1 MIRRHLL
8 MLSGLGAVFWF
19 LQDTKTPAARLRMKV
34 VYHLSDVDKV
44 GFVLGNIVNHL
55 NAIGNT
61 NDADIRLVVHGP
73 ALMAFSTRSMD
84 VEIDE
89 RLVQLRERGLGL
101 EACGNTMKGAGLTL
115 ADLASGFIRIE
126 EGGVYRL
133 AALQMEGYAYIR
145 P

>member
-1 MIRRHLL
+1 MIRRNLFK
-8 MLSGLGAVFWF
+8 LSGVGALF
-19 LQDTKTPAARLRMKV
+19 LLLQGRQSLAAPVRVNV
-34 VYHLSDVDKV
+34 VYHLSDADKV

-55 NAIGNT
+55 NAIGDT
-61 NDADIRLVVHGP
+61 KDTDIRLVVHGP
-73 ALMAFSTRSMD
+73 ALLAFSARSMD
-84 VEIDE
+84 VDIEE
-89 RLVQLRERGLGL
+89 RVVQLRERGLGL

-115 ADLASGFIRIE
+115 ADLASGFVRVE

>member
-1 MIRRHLL
+1 MIRRNLL
-8 MLSGLGAVFWF
+8 KLSGVGTLF
-19 LQDTKTPAARLRMKV
+19 LLLQGRRSLAAPVRMKV
-34 VYHLSDVDKV
+34 VYHLSDMDKV

-55 NAIGNT
+55 NAIGDT
-61 NDADIRLVVHGP
+61 KGADIRLVVHGP
-73 ALMAFSTRSMD
+73 ALLAFSARSMD
-84 VEIDE
+84 VEIEE
-89 RLVQLRERGLGL
+89 RVVQLRERGLGL

-115 ADLASGFIRIE
+115 ADLASGFVRIE

>member
-1 MIRRHLL
+1 MKGTETL
-8 MLSGLGAVFWF
+8 
-19 LQDTKTPAARLRMKV
+19 AAPVRMKV

-44 GFVLGNIVNHL
+44 GFVLGNIANHL
-55 NAIGNT
+55 SAIGDA

-73 ALMAFSTRSMD
+73 ALLAFSARLMA
-84 VEIDE
+84 VEIEE

-101 EACGNTMKGAGLTL
+101 EACGNTMKGAEMTL
-115 ADLASGFIRIE
+115 EDLALGFIRID

-133 AALQMEGYAYIR
+133 AELQLAGYAYIR